1 MSTYFPT
8 DSELDRLAT
17 AYMTEHRVSYAE
29 ALSAVVEQASS
40 NAQPQVVY
48 AEASTGQRTDA
59 QVDTFAKQ
67 YARVY
72 KVSYAEALSAV
83 TDDLPSRTQP
93 QAYAQA
99 SAGPAQRTDAQV
111 DSAARQYAQTHS
123 VSYSE
128 ALTRVCDSSFDF
140 GEWGESVCFSEAAAP
155 SPIARMMGLQKI
167 EVFRAGTHMDDQG
180 VQHHFS
186 EADLN
191 GMASSYSPAL
201 REAPLTVGHPK
212 DNLPAYGW
220 VKGVSREANG
230 ALAVTVHRLEPQFA
244 EMVQA
249 GRFSKRSASFYPPQA
264 PHNPTPGRWYLRHVA
279 FLGAAQPALAG
290 LKDIQL

>member
-1 MSTYFPT
+1 MNFSGS
-8 DSELDRLAT
+8 DSELDSRAK
-17 AYMTEHRVSYAE
+17 AYALQHRVSYGE
-29 ALSAVVEQASS
+29 ALSAVVEE
-40 NAQPQVVY
+40 AQSGV
-48 AEASTGQRTDA
+48 
-59 QVDTFAKQ
+59 
-67 YARVY
+67 
-72 KVSYAEALSAV
+72 
-83 TDDLPSRTQP
+83 QP
-93 QAYAQA
+93 QAYAPA
-99 SAGPAQRTDAQV
+99 SAGTAQRTDAQI
-111 DSAARQYAQTHS
+111 DNAARQYAQTHS

-155 SPIARMMGLQKI
+155 SSVARMMGLQKI
-167 EVFRAGTHMDDQG
+167 EVFRAGTHLDDRG
-180 VQHHFS
+180 GLHHFS

-191 GMASSYSPAL
+191 GMVSSYNPAL
-201 REAPLTVGHPK
+201 REAPLTVGHPE

-230 ALAVTVHRLEPQFA
+230 VLAVAVHRLEPQFA

-249 GRFSKRSASFYPPQA
+249 GRFSKRSASFYQPQS

-279 FLGAAQPALAG
+279 FLGARQPAVAG

>member
-1 MSTYFPT
+1 MTNFSGS
-8 DSELDRLAT
+8 DSELDSRAK
-17 AYMTEHRVSYAE
+17 AYAVQHRVSYGE
-29 ALSAVVEQASS
+29 ALSAVIEEAQSGVQA
-40 NAQPQVVY
+40 
-48 AEASTGQRTDA
+48 
-59 QVDTFAKQ
+59 
-67 YARVY
+67 
-72 KVSYAEALSAV
+72 
-83 TDDLPSRTQP
+83 

-99 SAGPAQRTDAQV
+99 GTSTGPAQRTDAQI
-111 DSAARQYAQTHS
+111 DNAARQYAQTHS

-128 ALTRVCDSSFDF
+128 ALTQVCDSSFDF
-140 GEWGESVCFSEAAAP
+140 GESGESVCFSEAAAP
-155 SPIARMMGLQKI
+155 SSVAQMMGLQKI
-167 EVFRAGTHMDDQG
+167 EVFRAGTHLDDQG
-180 VQHHFS
+180 VQHYFS

-191 GMASSYSPAL
+191 GMASSYNPAM

-220 VKGVSREANG
+220 VKSVSRETNG
-230 ALAVTVHRLEPQFA
+230 ALAVAVHRLEPQFA

-279 FLGAAQPALAG
+279 FLGARQPAVAG